1 MFLFSIRFAF
11 VLQTLSL
18 SLFNFIL
25 YILSLCS
32 ISLQLCFDFELFV
45 QSVRK
50 FVNILDLNIWAEN
63 VF

>member
-32 ISLQLCFDFELFV
+32 ISLQLCFDFELFLL
-45 QSVRK
+45 SVRK